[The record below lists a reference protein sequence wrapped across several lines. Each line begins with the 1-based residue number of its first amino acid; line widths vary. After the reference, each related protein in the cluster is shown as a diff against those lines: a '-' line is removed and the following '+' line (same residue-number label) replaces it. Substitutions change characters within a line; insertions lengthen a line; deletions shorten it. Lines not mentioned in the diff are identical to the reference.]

1 MLKIKKL
8 QIQGFKSFC
17 ERTELLFPGSGVVG
31 IVGPNG
37 CGKSNV
43 SDAICWVLGE
53 QSVKSLRGQR
63 MEDVI
68 FAGSRERPA
77 TGMAEVS
84 LTLVDPEVFNGPED
98 IEDPPI
104 DTDEAWEDEPPAA
117 ADAAETHIE
126 GEAPMA
132 IGDETTGEAGQ
143 SAAEEPGNDGGV
155 RLTIR
160 KRRRVQPMYRAG
172 EVVVTRRLYRDGNS
186 EYRLNGRPCRLR
198 DIQDIFMGT
207 GLGPETYAII
217 EQGRIGQI
225 LSSKPYERRGL
236 IEEAAG
242 VTKYKA
248 KKKLAEARLESA
260 RQNLARIHDIFE
272 EVTRQMNSLKRQA
285 AKARRYRELKDE
297 YDARQRAVLAAR
309 AALIVAEETQ
319 AEQERQA
326 AQAGAEAGQRQI
338 ELLESERGASQRQ
351 ALASESALRQA
362 QTELHRLELEAER
375 LQGQLAL
382 AERQEAELTRRMQ
395 EFETA
400 LAALAGQQAQLESE
414 NQAAQAE
421 LAAAERELETA
432 RTLER
437 EARAAGEVEA
447 GAVAELEAGIETAR
461 QTMLRA
467 LNRATA
473 LRQQIGEH
481 EALAAAAA
489 EQLSRQER
497 ELTALGEEL
506 EGLGQ
511 RRGQM
516 GLSFETKQRERDE
529 VRRQAGEAG
538 ERLRGLRG
546 ERQERMHERE
556 ELQAR
561 LAEASARRRSLEE
574 MIAHH
579 GYSSEAVRSLF
590 SGGEGRFRPQG
601 VLADFLEVEP
611 EYEAVVEE
619 FLREE
624 LNYVVVEDWAAA
636 DAGLGVVRQDAQG
649 RVTFLVH
656 PDDAQLRMFSAEP
669 QPGAGASGSSAEAGR
684 PLPLRQF
691 VRVLNGF
698 GRSLEHILPKLGSG
712 YIAAGTE
719 EARGLSRGNPQA
731 YFLTAGGEWFHNL
744 TVSGGTRSNAG
755 PLTLKRELRETTR
768 LEAQGQQSLGEVER
782 RLMGLEGA
790 VAAAESAEQALEA
803 RAHELERELAGER
816 QGLEH
821 LGREAARLEAQRAG
835 RELEFQRARAEQ
847 RTRESRMAEL
857 RSELEPAEA
866 ERQAATERERQ
877 AMEGLQIVRQRRE
890 TAAQRQAA
898 AAAATA
904 RLEERAQAA
913 ARPRE
918 RLAAQLGE
926 IAAQQAARAA
936 ESDAA
941 RQQAKQLETDRE
953 AARQALAA
961 AAAASQ
967 QQATLQAQAG
977 EQLELWRGRAA
988 EVEPRIQTA
997 RQEWEAWRERQN
1009 ACGIRLARLASD
1021 REHLRETLRH
1031 ELGLELTP
1039 EMLPAE
1045 PPESAWLEAE
1055 SEAVAGLHARIE
1067 ALGPVNMMALEEF
1080 QETEQRHQFLATQR
1094 QDLMDAIADTQ
1105 KTIQELDLVTR
1116 KQFAEAFEKINIY
1129 FQETFQTLFG
1139 GGQGFLRLT
1148 DAENNPEGGVDIVAQ
1163 PPGKKLQNALLLSG
1177 GEKAMTALALLI
1189 AVFRYQP
1196 SPFCVLDEVDA
1207 PLDEANIS
1215 RFTRLIQEM
1224 SAQTQFVII
1233 THSRRTMEIA
1243 PLLYGVTM
1251 PQSGV
1256 SRIVSVRME
1265 EARRMAG

>member
-17 ERTELLFPGSGVVG
+17 DRTELIFPGTGVVG

-68 FAGSRERPA
+68 FAGSRDRPA

-84 LTLVDPEVFNGPED
+84 LTLVDPEVYNSPED
-98 IEDPPI
+98 VEDPPI
-104 DTDEAWEDEPPAA
+104 ETGDSWEDAAASPAAEPETAASAENPPEAAVPPAGA
-117 ADAAETHIE
+117 SESPEH
-126 GEAPMA
+126 
-132 IGDETTGEAGQ
+132 
-143 SAAEEPGNDGGV
+143 GV
-155 RLTIR
+155 VLTIHR
-160 KRRRVQPMYRAG
+160 RRRVAPIYRAG
-172 EVVVTRRLYRDGNS
+172 EIVVTRRLYRDGNS

-198 DIQDIFMGT
+198 DIQDLFMGT

-225 LSSKPYERRGL
+225 LGSKPYERRAI

-297 YDARQRAVLAAR
+297 YDARQRALLLAR
-309 AALIVAEETQ
+309 AALLEADRRQMEV
-319 AEQERQA
+319 ERQD
-326 AQAGAEAGQRQI
+326 AQRANEAGQREI
-338 ELLESERGASQRQ
+338 EQLENERAASQRQ
-351 ALASESALRQA
+351 ALAGEAGLRQA
-362 QTELHRLELEAER
+362 ESELHRLELEAER
-375 LQGQLAL
+375 LQGQLVL
-382 AERQEAELTRRMQ
+382 AERQQQDLARRAAALQSILAE
-395 EFETA
+395 
-400 LAALAGQQAQLESE
+400 LAGQQARAADACL
-414 NQAAQAE
+414 AAQADDE
-421 LAAAERELETA
+421 AASRDLAAARAHELA
-432 RTLER
+432 
-437 EARAAGEVEA
+437 ARAAGEQVIRAVLALETEIEA
-447 GAVAELEAGIETAR
+447 AR
-461 QTMLRA
+461 ARMLQA
-467 LNRATA
+467 MNQATI
-473 LRQQIGEH
+473 LRQQIAEH
-481 EALAAAAA
+481 EAVTVAGQA
-489 EQLSRQER
+489 QLLRQAS
-497 ELTALGEEL
+497 ELQGLEGELEALGL
-506 EGLGQ
+506 H
-511 RRGQM
+511 RGQL
-516 GLSFETKQRERDE
+516 GLSFEAKQRDCDA
-529 VRRQAGEAG
+529 VRAQTGQIAA
-538 ERLRGLRG
+538 RLRALRA
-546 ERQERMHERE
+546 ERQERRCERE

-590 SGGEGRFRPQG
+590 AGGETRFRPQG

-611 EYEAVVEE
+611 EYETVVEE

-656 PDDAQLRMFSAEP
+656 PDDSQLKMFSAEP
-669 QPGAGASGSSAEAGR
+669 AAGAPFSPNLAESGQPR
-684 PLPLRQF
+684 PLRQF

-712 YIAAGTE
+712 YIAAGPE
-719 EARGLSRGNPQA
+719 QACGLARHNPQA

-744 TVSGGTRSNAG
+744 TVSGGARSTVG
-755 PLTLKRELRETTR
+755 PLTLKRELRETVSRET
-768 LEAQGQQSLGEVER
+768 LGQQSLRSLET
-782 RLMGLEGA
+782 RLSGLELEIQNLE
-790 VAAAESAEQALEA
+790 AAEGELDARVHALD
-803 RAHELERELAGER
+803 RDLAGER
-816 QGLEH
+816 QALEH
-821 LGREAARLEAQRAG
+821 LAREAARLESQRAA
-835 RELEFQRARAEQ
+835 RALEHERARAELRQ
-847 RTRESRMAEL
+847 RETRLAEL
-857 RSELEPAEA
+857 RLELEPAEA
-866 ERQAATERERQ
+866 AQQAALAEQNAAAERLLHARE
-877 AMEGLQIVRQRRE
+877 QRE
-890 TAAQRQAA
+890 AAAQRQAE

-904 RLEERAQAA
+904 RMEERAQAA
-913 ARPRE
+913 TGRLE
-918 RLAAQLGE
+918 RLRAHAQEL
-926 IAAQQAARAA
+926 AAQQAARAA
-936 ESDAA
+936 EDEAAAAEMIQWAAA
-941 RQQAKQLETDRE
+941 RETAQL
-953 AARQALAA
+953 ALAA
-961 AAAASQ
+961 AAEAGR
-967 QQATLQAQAG
+967 QQAELRARAT
-977 EQLELWRGRAA
+977 EQLALWRARAA
-988 EVEPRIQTA
+988 ELEPRIQQARLQADQA
-997 RQEWEAWRERQN
+997 RQRLN
-1009 ACGIRLARLASD
+1009 ACEVRLARLASD
-1021 REHLRETLRH
+1021 FQHLRETGLH
-1031 ELGLELTP
+1031 ELGLELAP
-1039 EMLPAE
+1039 ELLPAE
-1045 PPESAWLEAE
+1045 LPAADWLQAE
-1055 SEAVAGLHARIE
+1055 SETVAGLHARIE

-1094 QDLMDAIADTQ
+1094 QDLMDSIADTQ
-1105 KTIQELDLVTR
+1105 KTIQELDQVTR
-1116 KQFAEAFEKINIY
+1116 QQFAEAFEKINAS

-1148 DAENNPEGGVDIVAQ
+1148 DAENNPDGGVDIVAQ

-1189 AVFRYQP
+1189 AVFRFQP

-1207 PLDEANIS
+1207 PLDEANIG
-1215 RFTRLIQEM
+1215 RFTRMVREM
-1224 SAQTQFVII
+1224 SATTQFVII
-1233 THSRRTMEIA
+1233 THSRRTMEII

-1265 EARRMAG
+1265 EARRLAAS